1 MRSSPLV
8 PEEER
13 QEYLKPEFLKKVAA
27 MEPVDVLPKIQAK
40 KFRLD
45 NEVFD
50 TVTPQAVKE
59 KLRAAVPA
67 GASVV
72 LYKNMAEFKPAF
84 ENGKNL
90 EWIQH
95 ELQSV
100 PEQLPAEVHLPAAGA
115 STNTASGQPLR

>member
-1 MRSSPLV
+1 
-8 PEEER
+8 
-13 QEYLKPEFLKKVAA
+13 LKKVAGLD
-27 MEPVDVLPKIQAK
+27 PVDWLPKIQAK